1 MVPLFVL
8 AHFSHHLVTALPPPL
23 SPYIRDEFSLDYTQ
37 AGWVISAF
45 TMAYGLGQ
53 LPAGWL
59 ADRIGPRIM
68 LTIGICG
75 VAVAAFLIG
84 LSQTYILLL
93 VFLALMGLAG
103 GGYHPS
109 APPVIAASV
118 GMENR
123 GRALG
128 LHMIGGSSSFFL
140 APIIAAAIAA
150 VWGWRGSFIGL
161 AIPAMLYGIVFYILL
176 GRRLTASRAAN
187 KTAVSQIEAPSLPG
201 RWRRLVWFIILS
213 TSTQAV
219 TFSVIAFIPLFLV
232 DNFGVNQATG
242 AQAIALI
249 YFCGLWVGPIAGYL
263 SDRLGRVPVVLAA
276 AFMVGPV
283 LHLLNVVPYGIGVST
298 LMNLTDYL
306 LRFGIDIGG
315 LADLVPYGIGIAALL
330 IFIGVFLYVR
340 MPVSE
345 SYILGQVPERN
356 RSTILGIYYLSSMEG
371 GGILTPVMGNL
382 IDNFGFS
389 TSFSLAGATVL
400 GMTLLC
406 SFFLWGDRS

>member
-37 AGWVISAF
+37 VGWVISAF
-45 TMAYGLGQ
+45 TLAYGIGQ

-59 ADRIGPRIM
+59 ADRIGPRVM

-109 APPVIAASV
+109 APPVIASAV

-161 AIPAMLYGIVFYILL
+161 AIPAMLFGIMFYILL
-176 GRRLTASRAAN
+176 GRRLTMLGAAN
-187 KTAVSQIEAPSLPG
+187 NAAASQIEAPSPPG
-201 RWRRLVWFIILS
+201 RRRRLVWFIILS

-219 TFSVIAFIPLFLV
+219 TFSVISFIPLFLV
-232 DNFGVNQATG
+232 DHFGLSREIAAG
-242 AQAIALI
+242 AMALI
-249 YFCGLWVGPIAGYL
+249 YSCGLWVSPIAGYL

-283 LHLLNVVPYGIGVST
+283 LYLLNVVPYGIGVGT
-298 LMNLTDYL
+298 LMNLADYL

-330 IFIGVFLYVR
+330 VLIGAFLYVR

-345 SYILGQVPERN
+345 SYILGQVSERN
-356 RSTILGIYYLSSMEG
+356 RSTILGIYYLGSMAG
-371 GGILTPVMGNL
+371 AGMLTPVMGSL
-382 IDNFGFS
+382 IDNFGFA
-389 TSFSLAGATVL
+389 TSFSIAGATVL
-400 GMTLLC
+400 GLTIIC

>member
-8 AHFSHHLVTALPPPL
+8 AHFSHHLVTALPSPL
-23 SPYIRDEFSLDYTQ
+23 TPYIRDEFSLDYTQ

-45 TMAYGLGQ
+45 TLAYGIGQ

-84 LSQTYILLL
+84 LSQTYIMML

-109 APPVIAASV
+109 APPVIASAV

-128 LHMIGGSSSFFL
+128 LHMIGGSLSFFL
-140 APIIAAAIAA
+140 APIIAAEIAE
-150 VWGWRGSFIGL
+150 VWSWRGSFIGL
-161 AIPAMLYGIVFYILL
+161 AIPAMLFGIVFYILL

-187 KTAVSQIEAPSLPG
+187 KAAVSQIEAPSPPG

-232 DNFGVNQATG
+232 DHFGVSQAAG
-242 AQAIALI
+242 ARAIAFI
-249 YFCGLWVGPIAGYL
+249 YFCGLWVSPIAGYL

-283 LHLLNVVPYGIGVST
+283 LYLLNVVPYGIGIST
-298 LMNLTDYL
+298 LMNLTNYL
-306 LRFGIDIGG
+306 LRFGIDISI

-330 IFIGVFLYVR
+330 ILIGVFLYVR

-345 SYILGQVPERN
+345 SYILGQVSERN
-356 RSTILGIYYLSSMEG
+356 RSTILGIYFLGSMEG
-371 GGILTPVMGNL
+371 AGILTPVMGKL
-382 IDNFGFS
+382 IDNFGFA
-389 TSFSLAGATVL
+389 TSFSIAGATVL
-400 GMTLLC
+400 GITILC

>member
-45 TMAYGLGQ
+45 TLAYGIGQ

-84 LSQTYILLL
+84 LSQTYIMML

-109 APPVIAASV
+109 APPVIASAV

-161 AIPAMLYGIVFYILL
+161 AIPAMLFGIVFYILL
-176 GRRLTASRAAN
+176 GRRLTASRVVN
-187 KTAVSQIEAPSLPG
+187 KVAVSQIEAPSPPG

-232 DNFGVNQATG
+232 DNFGVSQAAG
-242 AQAIALI
+242 ARSIALI
-249 YFCGLWVGPIAGYL
+249 YFCGLWVSPIAGYL
-263 SDRLGRVPVVLAA
+263 SDRLGRVPVVLAV

-283 LHLLNVVPYGIGVST
+283 LYLLNVVPYGIGVGT
-298 LMNLTDYL
+298 LMNLTNYL

-315 LADLVPYGIGIAALL
+315 LADLVPYGIGIAVLL
-330 IFIGVFLYVR
+330 VLIGAFLYVR

-345 SYILGQVPERN
+345 SYIIGQVPERN
-356 RSTILGIYYLSSMEG
+356 RSTVLGIYFLGSMEG
-371 GGILTPVMGNL
+371 AGILTPVMGNL

-389 TSFSLAGATVL
+389 TSFSIAGATVL
-400 GMTLLC
+400 GITLLC